1 MANWEGKERKTY
13 AMEKRMTNLPVVV
26 LHSSCQ
32 GAWRFQEKRGLTKAN
47 LQVEVFHVDL
57 GVHVGVVG
65 LPLTQGG
72 EVAHQEVQR
81 DQGVLGVWLDL
92 LYWNQGTQLLHL
104 SLGRFDSQSQGVG
117 RCIHL

>member
-1 MANWEGKERKTY
+1 MRS
-13 AMEKRMTNLPVVV
+13 LPVVV

-32 GAWRFQEKRGLTKAN
+32 GAWRFQEKRRLTEAN
-47 LQVEVFHVDL
+47 LQVEVLNVDL

-72 EVAHQEVQR
+72 EVAHQEIEW

-104 SLGRFDSQSQGVG
+104 ILGRFDSQSQGVG